1 MSFCKKSNVK
11 KYTKKHLKKS
21 LLYENENKYKK
32 KGHVSCFKSE
42 TYVIVEITKPISKK
56 EEK

>member
-1 MSFCKKSNVK
+1 M
-11 KYTKKHLKKS
+11 
-21 LLYENENKYKK
+21 K
-32 KGHVSCFKSE
+32 KGHEACLKSE